1 MYRLKCV
8 MSSTFA
14 ALNNP
19 QYKVPLHLIQ
29 MAQEE
34 NIKLQ
39 QMRYRNICILNYY
52 HMAFLAVLTYD
63 CDTSLTS

>member
-1 MYRLKCV
+1 MSRIQVNKIIV
-8 MSSTFA
+8 MSSTFV

-34 NIKLQ
+34 NAKLRQ
-39 QMRYRNICILNYY
+39 TR
-52 HMAFLAVLTYD
+52 
-63 CDTSLTS
+63 